1 MLWSKWDFYLK
12 FSLNLDIS
20 LMRWTPS
27 GRQSGLFPAKTNLLH
42 RRSGS
47 FVFVSTA
54 NIYSIMIDSSL
65 QTISPEGEPIK
76 RIGSGFSIM
85 APFISKALAEL
96 RLQLLSTM
104 LKQLTKLGGVSQD
117 QKGGRC

>member
-1 MLWSKWDFYLK
+1 MVKMGFLYQILLEFGHFTDGV
-12 FSLNLDIS
+12 DA
-20 LMRWTPS
+20 S

-42 RRSGS
+42 RSSGS
-47 FVFVSTA
+47 FVFVSPA